1 MVVTANVP
9 IVAERPMYFTYTGH
23 PSISI
28 PGGTDVLGATAL
40 GTQFDFGYLDTN
52 STGGAVHDTFLT
64 ILNPQSSTMTVTINY
79 YPAAGGAPT
88 TIVHTV
94 AANSRGTIFVGSE
107 GLAAG
112 QYGALVTLSTPG
124 LVERPMYLVD
134 GTTGYTGSAD
144 VVGVPNLL
152 THWYFAEGYT
162 SATFSERYILFN
174 PNGTAATAT
183 VTFLKSDGSTVAVPV
198 SLASGAQAVVD
209 ANGVLGSGGVNN
221 SATVTASQPILAE
234 RFMSFSFA
242 GASAIPGA
250 TDVIGAAAPGYITY
264 FAEGYSGSGFSEFLT
279 LENPDPTNTAY
290 VLVKYLPQNGS
301 APTLQI
307 VSIAPHSRATV
318 YTNAVMPG
326 QSFSMVVQ
334 SGLPIVA
341 ERPMY
346 FNYNS
351 SGQTG
356 GTDVLG
362 YQP

>member
-1 MVVTANVP
+1 
-9 IVAERPMYFTYTGH
+9 
-23 PSISI
+23 
-28 PGGTDVLGATAL
+28 
-40 GTQFDFGYLDTN
+40 
-52 STGGAVHDTFLT
+52 
-64 ILNPQSSTMTVTINY
+64 
-79 YPAAGGAPT
+79 
-88 TIVHTV
+88 
-94 AANSRGTIFVGSE
+94 
-107 GLAAG
+107 
-112 QYGALVTLSTPG
+112 
-124 LVERPMYLVD
+124 
-134 GTTGYTGSAD
+134 
-144 VVGVPNLL
+144 
-152 THWYFAEGYT
+152 
-162 SATFSERYILFN
+162 
-174 PNGTAATAT
+174 
-183 VTFLKSDGSTVAVPV
+183 
-198 SLASGAQAVVD
+198 
-209 ANGVLGSGGVNN
+209 
-221 SATVTASQPILAE
+221 
-234 RFMSFSFA
+234 MSFSFA